1 MVGERAVHSC
11 DWATDK
17 VIRQQRGAASLAAQ
31 EGDAVAFTSHLAQKP
46 NLLQSI
52 FYTSST
58 KINSILIVGAGAC
71 TPIVTCSRQL

>member
-46 NLLQSI
+46 NLLQVE
-52 FYTSST
+52 
-58 KINSILIVGAGAC
+58 L
-71 TPIVTCSRQL
+71 